1 MVIEGAE
8 GVVTQR
14 EDGVVTEREEGVL
27 QGNIRLLFQKTLE
40 HKGARKNAVVLTFS
54 GDFEGVVQ

>member
-8 GVVTQR
+8 GVVT
-14 EDGVVTEREEGVL
+14 EREEGVL
-27 QGNIRLLFQKTLE
+27 LGNIRLLFQKTLE

>member
-8 GVVTQR
+8 GVVTER

-40 HKGARKNAVVLTFS
+40 HKGARKHAVVLTFLWR
-54 GDFEGVVQ
+54 F